1 MGTNPIMESILS
13 KGQKTAQAN
22 GVVTELDEG
31 YIMFKIITDSGADF
45 RASRAKEMGIDVAYL
60 KICFDGEAVDQFE
73 DEDITRFYEKLASCE
88 NLPVTSQPSPQDF
101 LELYEK
107 SPDEPILVLT
117 LSGGL
122 SGTVNA
128 AELAKKMLANPDRV
142 TIIDTKHATLSQ
154 NVIVAEAVRM
164 RDQGSSIDETA
175 KAMEVLISRTE
186 IVGLIDTLKYLKKG
200 GRIPR
205 SLANIGALLNI
216 KPLLELRDGVLVTAG
231 KARGHKAGM
240 KLLFSQVAA
249 HGIDPNYKVFLG
261 YSGDLHDVEEL
272 VLQFKLAYPQVEYEV
287 SKIGGI
293 LGTHIGAGS
302 LGVGFVRN
310 KK

>member
-1 MGTNPIMESILS
+1 
-13 KGQKTAQAN
+13 
-22 GVVTELDEG
+22 
-31 YIMFKIITDSGADF
+31 MFKIITDSGADF
-45 RASRAKEMGIDVAYL
+45 RASRAKELGIDVAFL
-60 KICFDGEAVDQFE
+60 KICFDGEQVDQYE
-73 DEDITRFYEKLASCE
+73 DEDIDRFYERLASCE

-107 SPDEPILVLT
+107 NSGQEILVLT

-128 AELAKKMLANPDRV
+128 AELAKKMLPNPERV

-164 RDQGSSIDETA
+164 RDQGSSIEETA
-175 KAMEVLISRTE
+175 IAAKDLIDRTE

-205 SLANIGALLNI
+205 SLANIGAVLNI
-216 KPLLELRDGVLVTAG
+216 KPLLELRNGVLVTAG

-240 KLLFSQVAA
+240 KMLFNRVAA

-261 YSGDLHDVEEL
+261 YSGNLHDVEEL
-272 VLQFKLAYPQVEYEV
+272 ILQFKLSYPHVQYEV
-287 SKIGGI
+287 SNIGGI

-302 LGVGFVRN
+302 LGIGFV
-310 KK
+310 KKKK